1 MNMVTPCISSYALFK
16 YTNIYVINYETFI
29 FLTQNIQQ
37 PCQGFARI
45 SNLCKQNNN
54 DTNKCDCMFVK
65 ENMRTKYVSCHN
77 GKNK

>member
-1 MNMVTPCISSYALFK
+1 MNMELHVYQVMLYSSIPTL
-16 YTNIYVINYETFI
+16 YVINYETFI